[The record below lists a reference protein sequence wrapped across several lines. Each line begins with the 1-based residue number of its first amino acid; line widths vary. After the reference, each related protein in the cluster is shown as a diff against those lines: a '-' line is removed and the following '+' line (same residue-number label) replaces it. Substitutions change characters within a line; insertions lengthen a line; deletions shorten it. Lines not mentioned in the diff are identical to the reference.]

1 MVDYNKI
8 IKNEENLIQFLYD
21 YNWDDGFKIPTKIL
35 DEKEC
40 TLQVALLIFEFADGF
55 SYLETKEEDL
65 ELPEWSQFISGLYK
79 RILNGE
85 FKKGKCVYNPDLTRV
100 QIYKLKKI
108 LSEEEYVF
116 ITQINMD
123 NDGLASESDNSVT
136 NHSVDLCSDCV
147 RKNYATP
154 KKGICHMC
162 GENTLTEE
170 LQGASIYL
178 YCSNCG
184 YEVVGASFFPPCYG
198 DEELYTITVLSDDI
212 KKENK
217 LRIAKCF
224 GLGVMELSKELS
236 DKNHLETKVK
246 LDIAGKILT
255 ELKDMS
261 IPFSVTP
268 QIVEK
273 YPELQGCKYR

>member
-8 IKNEENLIQFLYD
+8 IKNEGNLIQFLYS
-21 YNWDDGFKIPTKIL
+21 YNWDDGFKIPYKIL

-55 SYLETKEEDL
+55 SYMENKGEGL
-65 ELPEWSQFISGLYK
+65 ELPEWSMFISGLYN

-85 FKKGKCVYNPDLTRV
+85 FKKSECVYYPDLTRV
-100 QIYKLKKI
+100 QIYKLKKL

-116 ITQINMD
+116 ITPINID
-123 NDGLASESDNSVT
+123 NQGLTSESDNTVT
-136 NHSVDLCSDCV
+136 NPTVDLCRDCV
-147 RKNYATP
+147 RKNLEIP
-154 KKGICHMC
+154 KKGICRMC

-178 YCSNCG
+178 HCGNCG
-184 YEVVGASFFPPCYG
+184 YEVVAASFFPPCHD
-198 DEELYTITVLSDDI
+198 DEELYTITVLSNDI

-217 LRIAKCF
+217 PRIAKCF

-236 DKNHLETKVK
+236 EKNHLETKVK
-246 LDIAGKILT
+246 LDIAERILVV
-255 ELKDMS
+255 LKDMS

-268 QIVEK
+268 QIIEK
-273 YPELQGCKYR
+273 YPDLSGCKFR

>member
-8 IKNEENLIQFLYD
+8 IKNEGNLIQFLYS
-21 YNWDDGFKIPTKIL
+21 YNWDDGFKIPYKIL

-40 TLQVALLIFEFADGF
+40 TLQVALLMFEFADGF
-55 SYLETKEEDL
+55 SYLENKGEGL
-65 ELPEWSQFISGLYK
+65 ELPEWSRFISNLYK

-85 FKKGKCVYNPDLTRV
+85 FKKGECLYNPDLTRV
-100 QIYKLKKI
+100 QIYKLKKQ

-116 ITQINMD
+116 ITPINMD
-123 NDGLASESDNSVT
+123 NQGLTYESDNTVT
-136 NHSVDLCSDCV
+136 NPTVDLCGDCV
-147 RKNYATP
+147 RKNLEIP
-154 KKGICHMC
+154 KKGICRMC
-162 GENTLTEE
+162 GKNTLTEE

-178 YCSNCG
+178 HCSNCG
-184 YEVVGASFFPPCYG
+184 YEVVEASFFPPCHD

-224 GLGVMELSKELS
+224 GLSVIELGKELS
-236 DKNHLETKVK
+236 EKNHLETKVK
-246 LDIAGKILT
+246 LDIAERIFM

-268 QIVEK
+268 QIIEK
-273 YPELQGCKYR
+273 YPDLSGCKYR